1 MTHLS
6 LLVLSATFK
15 YNTYAGNES
24 ETLSI
29 CVLLSHIP
37 SMTVIIPLS
46 TTNPGH
52 GLHSAE
58 SMFFNCTYIEVCV
71 VDALH
76 L

>member
-6 LLVLSATFK
+6 LLVLSTTFK
-15 YNTYAGNES
+15 YNNYAGNES

-37 SMTVIIPLS
+37 AMTVIIPLS

-52 GLHSAE
+52 GLDPAE
-58 SMFFNCTYIEVCV
+58 SMFFNCTYIEC
-71 VDALH
+71 LCC
-76 L
+76 

>member
-6 LLVLSATFK
+6 LLVLSAKFQ

-29 CVLLSHIP
+29 CVILSHIP
-37 SMTVIIPLS
+37 AMTVIIPLS

-52 GLHSAE
+52 DLDSAE
-58 SMFFNCTYIEVCV
+58 SMFFNCTYIGCMCY
-71 VDALH
+71 
-76 L
+76 